1 MPAALSVDAC
11 FVRVIY
17 SDCRV
22 YLLGK

>member
-17 SDCRV
+17 SVVSCVSIR
-22 YLLGK
+22 